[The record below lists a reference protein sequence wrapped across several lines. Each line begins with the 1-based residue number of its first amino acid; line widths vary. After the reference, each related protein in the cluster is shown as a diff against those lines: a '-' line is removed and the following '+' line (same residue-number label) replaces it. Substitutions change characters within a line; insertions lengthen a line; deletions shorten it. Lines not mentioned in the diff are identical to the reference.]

1 MARRRFVFSVVTHD
15 SRAVL
20 EPTLRSVVARLTPDD
35 ALIVIDNG
43 STDGSAELAR
53 AVAPGALVIEQANAG
68 FGAGNNAA
76 FRALE
81 SEFFVLVN
89 PDVTLEQV
97 DLARVA
103 GYFASHPEVVALVG
117 DVRNPDGTRQLV
129 NRRFPTLGVLLARRL
144 DLPLLR
150 RIPALRRKLDRNELR
165 DLDLDQPQ
173 RVPFGTGSFEIVRT
187 GAITEPD
194 LFDPRYFMYF
204 EDVDLA
210 RRLWTRGET
219 HYLPWLV
226 ITHRW
231 TRASYRSWR
240 STWRHARS
248 ALQYFAKWGSFA
260 PDGDDAT

>member
-1 MARRRFVFSVVTHD
+1 MARRRFVVSVVTHD

-20 EPTLRSVVARLTPDD
+20 EPTLRSIAARLGPDD
-35 ALIVIDNG
+35 ALVVVDNG
-43 STDGSAELAR
+43 SADGSAELAR
-53 AVAPGALVIEQANAG
+53 AVAPGALVIEQANVG

-76 FRALE
+76 FHALD
-81 SEFFVLVN
+81 SDFFALVN

-97 DLARVA
+97 DLDRVA
-103 GYFASHPEVVALVG
+103 GYFAAHPEVVALVG
-117 DVRNPDGTRQLV
+117 DVRNPDGSRQHV

-144 DLPLLR
+144 GLPLLG
-150 RIPALRRKLDRNELR
+150 RIPALRRRLDRNELR
-165 DLDLDQPQ
+165 DLDLDRPQ

-187 GAITEPD
+187 GAIIEAE

-226 ITHRW
+226 VTHRW

-240 STWRHARS
+240 STWRHACS
-248 ALQYFAKWGSFA
+248 ALRYLAKWGSFA